1 MKKLKCGNESTYE
14 IYNDTVCCPSGNA
27 NVRSYFEIWMPEDVM
42 EFSEFEALVRDKE
55 AMQKLTVMT
64 DKGAEEAVFLNYT
77 LPVEISK
84 RLVETFNPDTM
95 EAGSET
101 RLFARMEQPTCIEQK
116 LAELGL
122 M

>member
-77 LPVEISK
+77 LPVEW
-84 RLVETFNPDTM
+84 
-95 EAGSET
+95 
-101 RLFARMEQPTCIEQK
+101 K
-116 LAELGL
+116 LAARRACLL
-122 M
+122 VWSSLHTLNKSWQNWV

>member
-1 MKKLKCGNESTYE
+1 MKKLKCENGGTYE
-14 IYNDTVCCPSGNA
+14 VYSNTVCHPSGNA
-27 NVRSYFEIWMPEDVM
+27 NIRSYFEIWMPEDAM

-55 AMQKLTVMT
+55 AMQKLTVLT
-64 DKGAEEAVFLNYT
+64 KDDKEEAVFLNYT

-84 RLVETFNPDTM
+84 RLVETFSPDTL

-101 RLFARMEQPTCIEQK
+101 RLFARMEQPTYIEQK
-116 LAELGL
+116 LAGLGL